1 MIIGPTSEELLDALA
16 TFLGRDVV
24 PRLRAGAAPSAA
36 AGTTAAGGTTSDA
49 GLAFRTLI
57 AANVA
62 STLAAEQ
69 RLGSAI
75 DAAQRSRL
83 GALGFHDGARG
94 TESLEGDLVAA
105 LRRGDVAE
113 DGPGSLVWAHARASL
128 VEMLSVVNA
137 RFDVAWNRDVGPAGG
152 AR

>member
-16 TFLGRDVV
+16 TFLSRDVV
-24 PRLRAGAAPSAA
+24 PRLRAGGDSA
-36 AGTTAAGGTTSDA
+36 SDA

-62 STLAAEQ
+62 ATLAAEQ

-83 GALGFHDGARG
+83 GALGFRDGARG

-105 LRRGDVAE
+105 LRRGDVGEA
-113 DGPGSLVWAHARASL
+113 GPGSLVWAHARASL
-128 VEMLSVVNA
+128 VEMLSAVNP
-137 RFDVAWNRDVGPAGG
+137 RFDVAWNRDAGPAGG
-152 AR
+152 AQ

>member
-1 MIIGPTSEELLDALA
+1 MIIGPTSEELLEALA
-16 TFLGRDVV
+16 TFLARD
-24 PRLRAGAAPSAA
+24 LRPTVTDS
-36 AGTTAAGGTTSDA
+36 

-69 RLGSAI
+69 RLGGAI

-83 GALGFHDGARG
+83 GSLGFQDGARR

-105 LRRGDVAE
+105 VRRGDLG
-113 DGPGSLVWAHARASL
+113 DCGPGSAAWAHARASL
-128 VEMLSVVNA
+128 VEMLSAVNP
-137 RFDVAWNRDVGPAGG
+137 RFDIAWNRDRGPAGG
-152 AR
+152 Q

>member
-16 TFLGRDVV
+16 TFLTRD
-24 PRLRAGAAPSAA
+24 LRPTVAEP
-36 AGTTAAGGTTSDA
+36 

-83 GALGFHDGARG
+83 GALGFQDGARG

-105 LRRGDVAE
+105 VRRGDLGEA
-113 DGPGSLVWAHARASL
+113 GPGTLAWAHARASL
-128 VEMLSVVNA
+128 VEMLSAVNP
-137 RFDVAWNRDVGPAGG
+137 RFDAAWNRDLGPVGGS
-152 AR
+152 R